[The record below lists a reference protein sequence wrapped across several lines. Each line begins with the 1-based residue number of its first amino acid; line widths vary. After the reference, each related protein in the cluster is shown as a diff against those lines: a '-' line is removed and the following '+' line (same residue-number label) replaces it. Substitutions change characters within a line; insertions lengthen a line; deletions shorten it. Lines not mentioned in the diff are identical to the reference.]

1 MNSLVE
7 SLGARARSLALNAG
21 LGVDK
26 ALELTLDEA
35 AELAT
40 IEAEASVAVEVRDS
54 LIGYGA
60 LSPFLAD
67 PLVEE
72 IWMNQPNELFVF
84 RSGSVERVPIKL
96 DAENQRIVIDR
107 MLRSVGRRIDRSSP
121 FADAS
126 LPDGSRLH
134 VVMPDITKDHLSFN
148 LRKFAQTKVTLQKL
162 EASGT
167 LTSEQYLLLSKAI
180 QGKKSVLI
188 SGATAAGKT
197 TLLNALINSLPSIDR
212 VVSVDDTFELA
223 FGARDAVAMQTR
235 PPSIEGSGEVD
246 LRRLVRESL
255 RMRPTWLV
263 VGEVRGG
270 EAAELLIALNS
281 GLPALCTI
289 HANSADQALTKL
301 VTLPMLAASNFD
313 AKFVSDVVAGSI
325 GLVVHC
331 VQGAGGKR
339 SVAEVKVLENA

>member
-7 SLGARARSLALNAG
+7 AIGARARSIALNSG
-21 LGVDK
+21 LGVEK
-26 ALELTLDEA
+26 ALEISLDEV
-35 AELAT
+35 AEHSA
-40 IEAEASVAVEVRDS
+40 IFAEASVATEVRQA
-54 LIGYGA
+54 LAGYGS
-60 LSPFLAD
+60 LTQFIED
-67 PLVEE
+67 PEVEE
-72 IWMNQPNELFVF
+72 IWMNRPNELFAF
-84 RSGSVERVPIKL
+84 RSGSVERHVVRL
-96 DAENQRIVIDR
+96 DAEEQRIIIDR
-107 MLRSVGRRIDRSSP
+107 MLRSAGRRIDRTSP

-134 VVMPDITKDHLSFN
+134 VVIPDITREHLSFN
-148 LRKFAQTKVTLQKL
+148 LRKFSKSEANRTINEGQHRLILQAL
-162 EASGT
+162 ES
-167 LTSEQYLLLSKAI
+167 
-180 QGKKSVLI
+180 KKSVLI

-197 TLLNALINSLPSIDR
+197 TLLNAILNSLPKSDR
-212 VVSVDDTFELA
+212 VVSVEDTLELA
-223 FGARDAVAMQTR
+223 FADRDAVAMQTR
-235 PPSIEGSGEVD
+235 PASIEGGGEID

-301 VTLPMLAASNFD
+301 VTLPMLAHSNVD
-313 AKFVSDVVAGSI
+313 PRFVTEVVRNCI

-331 VQGAGGKR
+331 TQSDAGVR
-339 SVAEVKVLENA
+339 TVAEVKVLADA

>member
-7 SLGARARSLALNAG
+7 AIGARARSIALNSG
-21 LGVDK
+21 LGVEK
-26 ALELTLDEA
+26 ALEISLDEA
-35 AELAT
+35 AEHSA
-40 IEAEASVAVEVRDS
+40 IFAEASVATEVRQA
-54 LIGYGA
+54 LAGYGS
-60 LSPFLAD
+60 LTQFIED
-67 PLVEE
+67 PEVEE
-72 IWMNQPNELFVF
+72 IWMNRPNELFAF
-84 RSGSVERVPIKL
+84 RSGSVERHVVRF
-96 DAENQRIVIDR
+96 DAEEQRIIIDR
-107 MLRSVGRRIDRSSP
+107 MLRSAGRRIDRTSP

-134 VVMPDITKDHLSFN
+134 VVIPDITREHLSFN
-148 LRKFAQTKVTLQKL
+148 LRKFSKSKATLDEL
-162 EASGT
+162 EANRTINEGQHRLILQALES
-167 LTSEQYLLLSKAI
+167 
-180 QGKKSVLI
+180 KKSVLI

-197 TLLNALINSLPSIDR
+197 TLLNAILNSLPKSDR
-212 VVSVDDTFELA
+212 VVSVEDTLELA
-223 FGARDAVAMQTR
+223 FADRDAVAMQTR
-235 PPSIEGSGEVD
+235 PASIEGGGEID

-301 VTLPMLAASNFD
+301 VTLPMLAQSNVD
-313 AKFVSDVVAGSI
+313 PRFVTEVVRNCI

-331 VQGAGGKR
+331 TQSDAGVR
-339 SVAEVKVLENA
+339 TVAEVKVLADA